1 MTPAYNS
8 FLTDEVK
15 AFIGV
20 ETEWSA
26 YSDPISPSEVRRFV
40 HAIMDDNP
48 LYYDAAYARGTKYG
62 EVVCPPL
69 YFSFAF
75 RRAHGT
81 PDPLDRLKTD
91 RDWDAYGGGGANRQA
106 LPRVPHGFQ
115 RMVNGGSEIDL
126 YKRIRPGKRVRT
138 KARYHDIRERIGR
151 TGPMAI
157 IIAETLFQDDDGDLI
172 ARARQTA
179 IFR

>member
-1 MTPAYNS
+1 MTNDYQS

-15 AFIGV
+15 ALIGV

-26 YSDPISPSEVRRFV
+26 YSEPIPASEVRRFV

-48 LYYDAAYARGTKYG
+48 LYYDAAFARGTRYK

-69 YFSFAF
+69 YAAFAF
-75 RRAHGT
+75 RRAPGT

-91 RDWDAYGGGGANRQA
+91 RDWDAYGGGGTYRQA
-106 LPRVPHGFQ
+106 LPRVPHGFE
-115 RMVNGGSEIDL
+115 RMVNGGAEIDL
-126 YKRIRPGKRVRT
+126 FKRLHPGKRVRT
-138 KARYHDIRERIGR
+138 KVRYHDIRERIGSK
-151 TGPMAI
+151 GPMAI
-157 IIAETLFQDDDGDLI
+157 VITETLFQDDDGDMV

>member
-1 MTPAYNS
+1 MTTEYKS
-8 FLTDEVK
+8 FLTDEVR
-15 AFIGV
+15 ALIGA

-26 YSDPISPSEVRRFV
+26 YSEPISHSEVRRFV

-48 LYYDAAYARGTKYG
+48 LYHDEAFARGTKYG

-69 YFSFAF
+69 YASFAF

-91 RDWDAYGGGGANRQA
+91 RDWDALGGGAHRQS

-115 RMVNGGSEIDL
+115 RMVNGGSEIEL
-126 YKRIRPGKRVRT
+126 HKRIRPGKRVRT
-138 KARYHDIRERIGR
+138 KVRYHDIRERIGK

-157 IIAETLFQDDDGDLI
+157 VITETLFQDEDGDVV